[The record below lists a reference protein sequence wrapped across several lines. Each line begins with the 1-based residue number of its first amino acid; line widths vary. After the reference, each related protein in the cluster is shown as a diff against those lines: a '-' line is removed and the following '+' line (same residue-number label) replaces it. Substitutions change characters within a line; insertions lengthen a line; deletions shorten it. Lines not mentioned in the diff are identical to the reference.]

1 MFEIFSLSLIQGLTE
16 FLPVSSSGH
25 LILLPTLLGWQDHS
39 LEIDG
44 ILHFG
49 TLCSVCCYFYKD
61 IFQMIRHFFG
71 YYLKL
76 GRSRDPFHARLAF
89 TIIIATFPVVIAGFL
104 LKRIGIEVVRSPSIN
119 AVMLILGGIFLYAA
133 DRFAQKNQTL
143 QGMTFGKALIIGLF
157 QVISLIP
164 GSSRSGMCLTGA
176 RLLGFDRVSATR
188 YAFLLAIPAILGASL
203 LIFMDASKEGIQ
215 TPLLDLSLYFS
226 LSFLFGL
233 AAIHFMITFLQ
244 RHSLLIFALYRI
256 FLGGIILWLL

>member
-1 MFEIFSLSLIQGLTE
+1 
-16 FLPVSSSGH
+16 
-25 LILLPTLLGWQDHS
+25 
-39 LEIDG
+39 
-44 ILHFG
+44 
-49 TLCSVCCYFYKD
+49 
-61 IFQMIRHFFG
+61 
-71 YYLKL
+71 
-76 GRSRDPFHARLAF
+76 
-89 TIIIATFPVVIAGFL
+89 
-104 LKRIGIEVVRSPSIN
+104 
-119 AVMLILGGIFLYAA
+119 
-133 DRFAQKNQTL
+133 
-143 QGMTFGKALIIGLF
+143 MTFGKALIIGLF